1 MLFSQDLSGRHKYRL
16 ESGFAGPKHGD
27 KGHQCFTGSH
37 LSLKKGLNRFKPS
50 VFGWELARTTLK
62 LGLLIAL
69 FWGPTTAW
77 INRLGEPLGLG
88 EALDF
93 LGSQVWTL
101 AIRAA
106 GLALVIAAATFLTKA
121 LLHRHPAPRSSRMI
135 QFRPSTMRRK

>member
-1 MLFSQDLSGRHKYRL
+1 MLPRSEVYGCFIL
-16 ESGFAGPKHGD
+16 APKAA
-27 KGHQCFTGSH
+27 KPKLSH

-50 VFGWELARTTLK
+50 VFGWELARTTMK

-101 AIRAA
+101 SIRS
-106 GLALVIAAATFLTKA
+106 
-121 LLHRHPAPRSSRMI
+121 PC
-135 QFRPSTMRRK
+135 